1 MPQANDANLVRVY
14 TLKFNG
20 LIEELDPDIDSSTAG
35 AVHKFDVIVEG
46 ESGDVRE
53 DNGSPYTLTLTAFDW
68 TAGQSAATSV
78 GAAMNP
84 ATLATPLNQ
93 SFHKNTTNL
102 PPLGSPNPLPAGVTE
117 AKTAWPAYAQ
127 KFHIE
132 LTDAEATNA
141 AGHVFQYT
149 AVLQATG
156 SDPIDSIAQSPLFI
170 LV

>member
-1 MPQANDANLVRVY
+1 MPQANDANLLQVY

-20 LIEELDPDIDSSTAG
+20 LIEELDPDIKSSTPG
-35 AVHKFDVIVEG
+35 ADHKFDVIVEG
-46 ESGDVRE
+46 EAGDVRE
-53 DNGSPYTLTLTAFDW
+53 NNSSHYTLTLTAFDW

-84 ATLATPLNQ
+84 ATIASPLNQ
-93 SFHKNTTNL
+93 SFFNTKPPL
-102 PPLGSPNPLPAGVTE
+102 PPDGGLGGNVDNNNP
-117 AKTAWPAYAQ
+117 WPAYAQ
-127 KFHIE
+127 KFTIE